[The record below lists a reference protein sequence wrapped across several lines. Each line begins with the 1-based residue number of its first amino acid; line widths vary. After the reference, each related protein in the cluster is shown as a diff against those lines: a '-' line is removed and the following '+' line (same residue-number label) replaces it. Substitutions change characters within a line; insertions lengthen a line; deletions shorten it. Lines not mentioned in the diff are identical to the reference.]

1 MPKTAIII
9 GPGDNGRRMRLAEFD
24 HAEVQE
30 GYIHELNRGVIEV
43 SDVPN
48 LPHFAQVNATRRQ
61 FAAYDLA
68 NPGRIYAIAGGGD
81 CKLLVG
87 AFESERHPDIA
98 IYKSPP
104 PSGKNVW
111 ATWIPDILME
121 IVSASSKFRD
131 SLLKR
136 EEYWDFGVRE
146 YWLIEA
152 AIRELR
158 VLRRGDDGWIDHIIH
173 PPKLYKTRL
182 LPGFAFDGALVFEAA
197 EAAGLQNG
205 DDS

>member
-1 MPKTAIII
+1 
-9 GPGDNGRRMRLAEFD
+9 LA
-24 HAEVQE
+24 
-30 GYIHELNRGVIEV
+30 Y
-43 SDVPN
+43 
-48 LPHFAQVNATRRQ
+48 
-61 FAAYDLA
+61 
-68 NPGRIYAIAGGGD
+68 PGRIYAIAAGSD

-98 IYKSPP
+98 IYKLPP

-111 ATWIPDILME
+111 ATWIPDILIK

-131 SLLKR
+131 YVLKR
-136 EEYWDFGVRE
+136 EEYWNFGVRE
-146 YWLIEA
+146 YWLIES

-158 VLRRGDDGWIDHIIH
+158 ILKRGPDDWTDHIVR

-182 LPGFAFDGALVFEAA
+182 LPGFAFDCGLVFAAA

-205 DDS
+205 QES